1 MAEARGRGAGMDLV
15 VGHEF
20 IESALRLNPNS
31 FEAQLC
37 AGYLD
42 IAGQKY
48 ADAIRHFEI
57 AMALDPFAYRPV
69 GMIVQAYA
77 GVGDKQKA
85 DAAARV
91 LVTCCEKLLAVEPD
105 HGGALGFM
113 VPALA
118 QLGEVDRARE
128 WARRAVL
135 FDPDNVR
142 LLYNLACGMARMN
155 DPEAACDL
163 LEGVL
168 NK

>member
-1 MAEARGRGAGMDLV
+1 V
-15 VGHEF
+15 
-20 IESALRLNPNS
+20 
-31 FEAQLC
+31 
-37 AGYLD
+37 
-42 IAGQKY
+42 
-48 ADAIRHFEI
+48 
-57 AMALDPFAYRPV
+57 AMSLDPVAYRPA
-69 GMIVQAYA
+69 GMIVQAY
-77 GVGDKQKA
+77 GGLGDKPKA

-91 LVTCCEKLLAVEPD
+91 LVARCEKLLEVEPD

-118 QLGEVDRARE
+118 QLGEADRARE

-155 DPEAACDL
+155 DPDAACDL

-168 NK
+168 NKVNSAWLNWVDTDNDFDSMRSYPRFVAMLAKARTRFEAVEGQG